1 MKLKT
6 RQNALFEIKFA
17 RKMSISISDLAKEL
31 SIAPEAV
38 QLHAMDLD
46 FEIPEDEMIP
56 EEIAAQIKKIELSN
70 ELLQTEHDIEEKLER
85 EIVEDQQKKTAGSQK
100 KILKKKAEQAKRIVE
115 PEEVKIETTDD
126 GTIILSEECTVR
138 ELAIKIGK
146 PLPIVLVKLKQNG
159 IIANLKENID
169 YETAAIIAEELGVK
183 VKREAVQ
190 LSGEELFRGDLSTLL
205 ADEDAEQL
213 IVRPPVIS
221 IMGHVDHGKTSIL
234 DFIRKTKVVEG
245 EAGGITQSIGAYQIE
260 VDGEKMTFLDTPGHE
275 AFTSMRARGA
285 RATDIAIL
293 VVAATEGLKP
303 QSIEAI
309 HHARE
314 AEIPVIVAIN
324 KMDLEGANPDL
335 VKKGLSENE
344 LTPEDWSGDTPCV
357 EVSAKTGAGID
368 KLIETI
374 KIVAELQE
382 LKANPNRPAI
392 ATVIE
397 SEMTAKS
404 GIFATVLVNTGTLR
418 KGDPFVI
425 YDQHGKIRSMLD
437 FAGNPISVAPPSTP
451 VRISGFDKLPYAG
464 DLLQVMESEKKA
476 RKSAEEVAGIQHEDL
491 LQKRTKFSLATMK
504 AEFAKNKMDQLKV
517 ILKADTK
524 GSLEAAIS
532 ETESVKTDESFVRII
547 HSGVGEVTE
556 SDVSLAAA
564 GGAGAIIVGFN
575 VGVSAD
581 VKKSADQI
589 GIEILKF
596 DVIYHLTE
604 KLNEILLGIVDE
616 KDVEEILGEF
626 KIKAVFASNKKMA
639 VVGGDVLSGIIRKS
653 AFFRQFRKGEEKNEE
668 GEVIETLIG
677 TAKIESVQLG
687 QKETNEVS
695 AGTECGMRIAHK
707 ELVFQEGD
715 RLELFVNKK

>member
-1 MKLKT
+1 
-6 RQNALFEIKFA
+6 
-17 RKMSISISDLAKEL
+17 MSISISDLAKEL
-31 SIAPEAV
+31 NIAPEAV

-46 FEIPEDEMIP
+46 FEVPEDEMLTD
-56 EEIAAQIKKIELSN
+56 EIAVEIKKIELNN

-85 EIVEDQQKKTAGSQK
+85 EIIDEQQKKTVGSQK
-100 KILKKKAEQAKRIVE
+100 KILKKKAEQAKKVVE
-115 PEEVKIETTDD
+115 PKKVNIEKTAD
-126 GTIILSEECTVR
+126 GTIILPEECTVR
-138 ELAIKIGK
+138 ELAIKISK

-169 YETAAIIAEELGVK
+169 YETAAIIAEELKVK
-183 VKREAVQ
+183 VKREAAQ
-190 LSGEELFRGDLSTLL
+190 LTGEELFRGDLSTLL
-205 ADEDAEQL
+205 EDEDPEQL
-213 IVRPPVIS
+213 SIRPPVIS

-234 DFIRKTKVVEG
+234 DFIRKTKVVDQ

-309 HHARE
+309 NHARE
-314 AEIPVIVAIN
+314 ADIPVIVAIN

-335 VKKGLSENE
+335 VKSGLAEHD
-344 LTPEDWSGDTPCV
+344 LTPEDWSGDTPCI
-357 EVSAKTGAGID
+357 EVSAKTGTGID

-374 KIVAELQE
+374 KLVAELQE

-397 SEMTAKS
+397 SEMTPKS
-404 GIFATVLVNTGTLR
+404 GIFATVLVNTGTLK

-437 FAGNPISVAPPSTP
+437 FSGKQIAIAPPSTP
-451 VRISGFDKLPYAG
+451 VRISGFNKLPYAG
-464 DLLQVMESEKKA
+464 DLLQVMDSEKKA

-517 ILKADTK
+517 ILKADSK
-524 GSLEAAIS
+524 GSLEAVIS
-532 ETESVKTDESFVRII
+532 ETKGVATEQSFVKII

-564 GGAGAIIVGFN
+564 GSGIIVAFN
-575 VGVSAD
+575 VGTPAA

-589 GIEILKF
+589 GIEILEF
-596 DVIYHLTE
+596 NVIYHLTE
-604 KLNEILLGIVDE
+604 KLNEILLGISDE
-616 KDVEEILGEF
+616 KEIEEILGEF
-626 KIKAVFASNKKMA
+626 KIKAIFASNKKMA
-639 VVGGDVLSGIIRKS
+639 VVGGDVLTGLIRKN
-653 AFFRQFRKGEEKNEE
+653 AFFRQFRQADEKNEE
-668 GEVIETLIG
+668 GEPIETLIG
-677 TAKIESVQLG
+677 IAKIESVQLG
-687 QKETNEVS
+687 QKETNEIS
-695 AGTECGMRIAHK
+695 AGTECGMRVTHK
-707 ELVFQEGD
+707 ELVFKEGD
-715 RLELFVNKK
+715 RFELFINKK

>member
-1 MKLKT
+1 
-6 RQNALFEIKFA
+6 
-17 RKMSISISDLAKEL
+17 MSISISDLAKEL
-31 SIAPEAV
+31 NIAPEAV

-46 FEIPEDEMIP
+46 FEILEDEMISD
-56 EEIAAQIKKIELSN
+56 EIAVEIKKIELNN
-70 ELLQTEHDIEEKLER
+70 ELLQTEHEIEEKLER
-85 EIVEDQQKKTAGSQK
+85 EIIDEQQKKTAGSQK
-100 KILKKKAEQAKRIVE
+100 KILKKKAEQAKRVVE
-115 PEEVKIETTDD
+115 PEKVNIETTAD
-126 GTIILSEECTVR
+126 GTIILPEECTVR
-138 ELAIKIGK
+138 ELAIKIDK

-169 YETAAIIAEELGVK
+169 YETAAIIAEELNVK

-190 LSGEELFRGDLSTLL
+190 LTGEELFRGDLSTLL
-205 ADEDAEQL
+205 KDEDIEQL
-213 IVRPPVIS
+213 TTRPPVIS

-234 DFIRKTKVVEG
+234 DFIRKSKVVDQ
-245 EAGGITQSIGAYQIE
+245 EAGGITQSIGAYQIDL
-260 VDGEKMTFLDTPGHE
+260 DGEKMTFLDTPGHE

-309 HHARE
+309 NHARE
-314 AEIPVIVAIN
+314 AAIPVIVAIN

-335 VKKGLSENE
+335 VKSGLAEND
-344 LTPEDWSGDTPCV
+344 LTPEDWSGDTPCI

-368 KLIETI
+368 KLLETI
-374 KIVAELQE
+374 KIVAELKE

-404 GIFATVLVNTGTLR
+404 GIFATVLVNTGTLK
-418 KGDPFVI
+418 KGNPFVI

-437 FAGNPISVAPPSTP
+437 FAGNPISEASPSTP

-517 ILKADTK
+517 ILKADSK

-532 ETESVKTDESFVRII
+532 ETESVVTDESFVKII
-547 HSGVGEVTE
+547 HSGVGEITE
-556 SDVSLAAA
+556 SDVILAAA
-564 GGAGAIIVGFN
+564 GGAIVIGFN
-575 VGVSAD
+575 VGTPNA
-581 VKKSADQI
+581 VKKSADHI

-604 KLNEILLGIVDE
+604 KLNEILLGITDE

-626 KIKAVFASNKKMA
+626 KIKAIFASNKKMS
-639 VVGGDVLSGIIRKS
+639 VVGGDVLDGVIRKNV
-653 AFFRQFRKGEEKNEE
+653 FFRQFRIQDEKNEE
-668 GEVIETLIG
+668 GEPIETLIG

-687 QKETNEVS
+687 QKEVHEIA
-695 AGTECGMRIAHK
+695 AGTECGMRIVHK
-707 ELVFQEGD
+707 ELVFAEGD
-715 RLELFVNKK
+715 RLELFLNKK